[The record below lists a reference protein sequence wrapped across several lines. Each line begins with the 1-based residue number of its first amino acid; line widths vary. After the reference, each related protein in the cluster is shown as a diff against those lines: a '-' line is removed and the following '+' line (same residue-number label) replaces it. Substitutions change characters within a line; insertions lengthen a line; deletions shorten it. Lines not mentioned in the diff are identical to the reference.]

1 MDLAKRYLVT
11 GSNDEHIRIYDLQKE
26 KLGTLLSHNGTITSL
41 KFSTEVSTENPQNED
56 ISSRGSSTSSS
67 STSGYSQK
75 RGNGYYQDLK
85 MGKL

>member
-1 MDLAKRYLVT
+1 MNIL
-11 GSNDEHIRIYDLQKE
+11 EFMIYKKK

-67 STSGYSQK
+67 STSGYSQ
-75 RGNGYYQDLK
+75 NGE
-85 MGKL
+85 MVIIRI

>member
-1 MDLAKRYLVT
+1 MNILEFMIYKR
-11 GSNDEHIRIYDLQKE
+11 KE
-26 KLGTLLSHNGTITSL
+26 LGTLLSHNGTITSL

-67 STSGYSQK
+67 TSGYSQK